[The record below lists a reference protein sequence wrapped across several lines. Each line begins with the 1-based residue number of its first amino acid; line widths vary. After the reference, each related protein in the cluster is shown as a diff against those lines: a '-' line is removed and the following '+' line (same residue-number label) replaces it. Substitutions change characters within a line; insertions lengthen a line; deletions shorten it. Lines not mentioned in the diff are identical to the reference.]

1 MKKRDIFWILI
12 AAMLISF
19 IFDND
24 IILFVH
30 SIRTSLLNDL
40 FDWVTN
46 ISSTILI
53 LVVMTTML
61 LWEKRKREWILP
73 LWASFIVSGLLTLM
87 LKITVMRI
95 RPFEALNLGIDLV
108 FPGWNT
114 SFPSWHAAAAFS
126 GLAILDKEFPRFKW
140 FWIGFACLVAFSR
153 MYVGAHYLSDVIAGS
168 IIGYGAGLIVFNLET
183 KYGWLRNFAKKH
195 R

>member
-1 MKKRDIFWILI
+1 MKKRDIFLMLI

-30 SIRTSLLNDL
+30 SIRAGLLNDI

-46 ISSTILI
+46 ISSTIII

-61 LWEKRKREWILP
+61 LWETKKREWILP

-87 LKITVMRI
+87 LKVTVMRI

-126 GLAILDKEFPRFKW
+126 GVARLDEEFPRFKW
-140 FWIGFACLVAFSR
+140 LWILFPSL
-153 MYVGAHYLSDVIAGS
+153 
-168 IIGYGAGLIVFNLET
+168 
-183 KYGWLRNFAKKH
+183 
-195 R
+195 